1 MSVRAEPGVLLALL
15 CVMGSAMASE
25 ASAVTTRPHGAPEAA
40 DPYLWL
46 EDVHGE
52 KSMEWVKAQNARSTA
67 ALRAD
72 PDFQSDYDAIL
83 KVMDAADRIPYGDL
97 DHQHVFNFWQ
107 DAQHPKGLWRRTG
120 IADYARPSPSWE
132 VLLDLDR
139 LAAEEGE
146 NWVWKG
152 AECSPSLKR
161 CLLHLSRGGGDA
173 VVVWEFDLAR
183 RAFVPD
189 GFRLEEAKSSIT
201 WLDEDTV
208 LFGTDF
214 GPGSMT
220 TSGYPRI
227 VKLWRRGERMTQAR
241 TIYEA
246 SVSDVGAT
254 GVVFHEP
261 SGTIALVQR
270 DVSFFSAEYHLLTPA
285 RTTQRLPLPLG
296 ADLKGAQ
303 GPNLIFT
310 LREEWTPPKAS
321 PIARGALIAYRVVP
335 HGNEAPA
342 DAVSVLYTPDAHSS
356 IDEVV
361 AGRDAV
367 YASLYHDV
375 TGSIHAFRP
384 GARGGWSDTSLAL
397 PEGGS
402 THIVSTNGWGPE
414 AYFRFESYT
423 TPTTLYADAGEGRP
437 VAIKSLP
444 ARFDASNLIT
454 EQYFAVSADGTRIP
468 YFVTRPRNLGGPAP
482 TVLYGYGGFE
492 ISETPSYSANFGM
505 LWLTRG
511 GVFAVANIR
520 GGGEYG
526 PAWHQAA
533 LGANRQ
539 KSFDDFQAVAQDL
552 VRRGLTTPAQL
563 GIMGGSNGGLL
574 VSASMVERPELFGA
588 VVCQVPLID
597 MIRYTQIGAGASWE
611 AEYGDPARPAD
622 RAWILRY
629 SPYQNVSPGRKYPP
643 VLFVTATSDDRV
655 TPVHARKMAA
665 RMQAQGHEAL
675 FYENTDGGHA
685 AAADHKQAAEMWALS
700 FVYLKQKL
708 MGDRSGGGR

>member
-1 MSVRAEPGVLLALL
+1 MNGRAVL
-15 CVMGSAMASE
+15 CVLMGLFGVMDGAMARK
-25 ASAVTTRPHGAPEAA
+25 ASAVTTIPHELQEGA

-52 KSMEWVKAQNARSTA
+52 KSMEWVKAQNARATA
-67 ALRAD
+67 VLRSD
-72 PDFQSDYDAIL
+72 LDFQSDHDAIL
-83 KVMDAADRIPYGDL
+83 KVLDAADRIPYGDV
-97 DHQHVFNFWQ
+97 DHQYVFNFWQ

-120 IADYARPSPSWE
+120 IADYRNASPAWE

-139 LAAEEGE
+139 LAATESQ

-173 VVVWEFDLAR
+173 VVVREFDLGT

-227 VKLWRRGERMTQAR
+227 VKLWRRGEPMAHAR
-241 TIYEA
+241 TVYEA
-246 SVSDVGAT
+246 SASDVSAS

-270 DVSFFSAEYHLLTPA
+270 DVSFFSAEYHLLSAA
-285 RTTQRLPLPLG
+285 RTTQRLPLPPG

-303 GPNLIFT
+303 GPHLIFT
-310 LREEWTPPKAS
+310 LREEWTPPGRS
-321 PIARGALIAYRVVP
+321 SIAKGALIAYRVAA
-335 HGNEAPA
+335 HGKEAKA
-342 DAVSVLYTPDAHSS
+342 NAVSVLYTPDAASS

-384 GARGGWSDTSLAL
+384 RAPSDWSDTAL
-397 PEGGS
+397 PLPAGGS

-444 ARFDASNLIT
+444 ARFDASNLVT
-454 EQYFAVSADGTRIP
+454 EQFFAVSRDGTRIP
-468 YFVTRPRNLGGPAP
+468 YFVTHARSLAGPAP

-492 ISETPSYSANFGM
+492 VSETPSYSANFGM
-505 LWLTRG
+505 LWLTHG

-526 PAWHQAA
+526 PGWHQAA
-533 LGANRQ
+533 LGENRQ

-552 VRRGLTTPAQL
+552 VRRGLTTPTQL

-597 MIRYTQIGAGASWE
+597 MMRYTQIGAGASWE

-629 SPYQNVSPGRKYPP
+629 SPYQNVTAERKYPP

-665 RMQAQGHEAL
+665 RMEAQGHEVL

-708 MGDRSGGGR
+708 MRPASAAR

>member
-1 MSVRAEPGVLLALL
+1 MSLCVARVCLVLLG
-15 CVMGSAMASE
+15 VTGGAMATE
-25 ASAVTTRPHGAPEAA
+25 AVGATSRTHGAQEGT

-67 ALRAD
+67 ILRAD
-72 PDFQSDYDAIL
+72 PDYERDYEAIL
-83 KVMDAADRIPYGDL
+83 KVMDAVDRIPYGDL
-97 DHQHVFNFWQ
+97 DHEWVFNFWQ
-107 DAQHPKGLWRRTG
+107 DAQHPKGIWRRTR
-120 IADYARPSPSWE
+120 ITDYARAVPAWE

-139 LAAEEGE
+139 LAAEEHE

-152 AECSPSLKR
+152 AECSPALKR

-173 VVVWEFDLAR
+173 VVVREFDLAAR
-183 RAFVPD
+183 TFLTAGFV
-189 GFRLEEAKSSIT
+189 LEEAKSSIT
-201 WLDEDTV
+201 WLDEDKV

-220 TSGYPRI
+220 SSGYPRI
-227 VKLWRRGERMTQAR
+227 VKLWRRGEPMAQAR

-246 SVSDVGAT
+246 SASDVGAS

-261 SGTIALVQR
+261 AGTIVLVQR
-270 DVSFFSAEYHLLTPA
+270 DVSFFAAEYYWLSSDGTL
-285 RTTQRLPLPLG
+285 QQLPLPLG

-303 GPNLIFT
+303 GPHLIFT
-310 LREEWTPPKAS
+310 LRDEWTPPGQAAIGKGS
-321 PIARGALIAYRVVP
+321 LIAYRVP
-335 HGNEAPA
+335 HAGPKSAPS
-342 DAVSVLYTPDAHSS
+342 VSVLYTPDRRSS
-356 IDEVV
+356 VDEV
-361 AGRDAV
+361 ATGRDAV
-367 YASLYHDV
+367 YASIYQDV
-375 TGSIHAFRP
+375 TGRIHAFRP
-384 GARGGWSDTSLAL
+384 QAHGAWSDTLLAL
-397 PEGGS
+397 PAGGA
-402 THIVSTNGWGPE
+402 THIVSSNSWGPE
-414 AYFRFESYT
+414 AYFRFESYI
-423 TPTTLYADAGEGRP
+423 TPTTLYANSGEGKP
-437 VAIKSLP
+437 LAIKSLP

-454 EQYFAVSADGTRIP
+454 EQFFAVSSDGTRIP
-468 YFVTRPRNLGGPAP
+468 YFVTRPRSLGGPSP

-505 LWLTRG
+505 LWMARG

-526 PAWHQAA
+526 PGWHQAA
-533 LGANRQ
+533 LGRNRQ

-629 SPYQNVSPGRKYPP
+629 SPYQNVSPDRKYPP

-665 RMQAQGHEAL
+665 RMQAQGHEVL

-700 FVYLKQKL
+700 FVYLKQQL
-708 MGDRSGGGR
+708 MQRPRAPRP

>member
-1 MSVRAEPGVLLALL
+1 MSVRAGLGVWLGPLLL
-15 CVMGSAMASE
+15 MGGAMASE
-25 ASAVTTRPHGAPEAA
+25 ASVVTTRTHGVPEAV

-52 KSMEWVKAQNARSTA
+52 KSMEWVKAQNARATA
-67 ALRAD
+67 VLRAD
-72 PDFQSDYDAIL
+72 PEFQSDYDAIL

-97 DHQHVFNFWQ
+97 DHEYVFNFWQ
-107 DAQHPKGLWRRTG
+107 DAQHPKGVWRRTG
-120 IADYARPSPSWE
+120 IADYAKPSPSWE
-132 VLLDLDR
+132 VLLDLDH
-139 LAAEEGE
+139 LAAAEGE

-152 AECSPSLKR
+152 ADCSPSLKR

-173 VVVWEFDLAR
+173 VVVREFDPAS

-201 WLDEDTV
+201 WLDEDSV

-220 TSGYPRI
+220 ASGYPRI
-227 VKLWRRGERMTQAR
+227 VKLWRRGEPMTQAR

-246 SVSDVGAT
+246 SASDVGAN

-261 SGTIALVQR
+261 AGTIALVQR
-270 DVSFFSAEYHLLTPA
+270 DVSFFSAEYYLLTPA
-285 RTTQRLPLPLG
+285 RTPQRLPLPLG

-303 GPNLIFT
+303 GSHLLFL
-310 LREEWTPPKAS
+310 LREAWTPPKAA
-321 PIARGALIAYRVVP
+321 PIARGALIAYRVAA
-335 HGNEAPA
+335 HSGEAPA
-342 DAVSVLYTPDAHSS
+342 DPTAVLYTPDARSS

-384 GARGGWSDTSLAL
+384 DARGAWSDTRLAL
-397 PEGGS
+397 PAGGS

-423 TPTTLYADAGEGRP
+423 TPATLYADAGDGRP

-444 ARFDASNLIT
+444 ARFDASSLIT

-468 YFVTRPRNLGGPAP
+468 YFVTRPRNLEGPAP

-526 PAWHQAA
+526 PGWHQAA

-552 VRRGLTTPAQL
+552 VRRGFTTAAQL

-622 RAWILRY
+622 RTWILRY

-665 RMQAQGHEAL
+665 RMQAQGHEVL

-685 AAADHKQAAEMWALS
+685 GAADHRQAAEMWALS

-708 MGDRSGGGR
+708 MGRASGSGR